1 MHSERLVM
9 ELKILI
15 VSVSYPSEVDEHTFG
30 FNKVWSQHMHALV
43 PSHGALE
50 LRSCLSSR

>member
-15 VSVSYPSEVDEHTFG
+15 VSVSYPSEVDEHTFS

-50 LRSCLSSR
+50 LRSCSSSR